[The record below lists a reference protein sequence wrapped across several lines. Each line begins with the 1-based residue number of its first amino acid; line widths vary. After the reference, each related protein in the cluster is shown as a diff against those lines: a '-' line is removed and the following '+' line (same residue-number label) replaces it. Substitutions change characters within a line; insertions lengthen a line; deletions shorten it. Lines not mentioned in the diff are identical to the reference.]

1 MKKLLLPVL
10 IISIYFAFSEQQKS
24 HPNLLV
30 MIPSIVIFIYA
41 MSQLMSKVPSKN
53 PEDKNGIL

>member
-1 MKKLLLPVL
+1 MKKLLLPIL
-10 IISIYFAFSEQQKS
+10 IISIYFAFSEQQKP
-24 HPNLLV
+24 HPNLFV